1 MDLTI
6 VHDATTSA
14 IAQQVNAIISTIS
27 ECESRI
33 FTEKNWNDNKAM
45 ISSENYV
52 LFIGNVPDGVALK
65 PIIKWKYENINMK
78 YGWIGK
84 KALMI
89 VEKHIFEKEE
99 FEELK
104 EVFENKKLN
113 KINTRTKMTILGVL
127 ASFIG
132 FCGGGIASN
141 TFKNDESEKISNW
154 LVLAGGLVGIAS
166 SSIALWFIKKNTDK
180 IYQAEYEYMINLLFG
195 KRIMDFYDFIGKNK
209 DNEN

>member
-14 IAQQVNAIISTIS
+14 IAQQLNAIISTIP

-33 FTEKNWNDNKAM
+33 LTEKNWNDNKAT

-89 VEKHIFEKEE
+89 VEKHTFKKEE
-99 FEELK
+99 LEELK
-104 EVFENKKLN
+104 KKLEKEKLN
-113 KINTRTKMTILGVL
+113 IINTGTNV
-127 ASFIG
+127 
-132 FCGGGIASN
+132 GI
-141 TFKNDESEKISNW
+141 
-154 LVLAGGLVGIAS
+154 LAGAAVLLGLIGIGISAVTLAV
-166 SSIALWFIKKNTDK
+166 INNKNADK
-180 IYQAEYEYMINLLFG
+180 IYQAEYGYMINLLCG
-195 KRIMDFYDFIGKNK
+195 TRRIDFNNFLGIEF
-209 DNEN
+209 NE